1 MSSSENP
8 HLKLPQSRKVALV
21 ENEADLNELFC
32 FWLSEEFQVL
42 GFHSTQEF
50 RIALASGYTP
60 DLLITDFLM
69 EKETGLDLLAQC
81 KQLGHCFPSLIV
93 TGSSEIWSA
102 LRMGN
107 YPVAG
112 VLMKPFGVQD
122 LVRATHDI
130 FALKDMC
137 FALSQHQFWSLRRA
151 QCQFELLGQTKL
163 NEKRKPNESPTK
175 GLSDYH
181 VSVTEKQLMIEQ
193 IEKNMRASY
202 QLVDFV
208 VEKSDQTSPE
218 LSAVLKTQSLK
229 ILNRLF

>member
-1 MSSSENP
+1 MSSPETR
-8 HLKLPQSRKVALV
+8 HLKLPHSRKVALV
-21 ENEADLNELFC
+21 EDEADLNELYC
-32 FWLSEEFQVL
+32 LWLSEEFQVL
-42 GFHSTQEF
+42 NFHSGPEF
-50 RIALASGYTP
+50 RVALASGYTP

-69 EKETGLDLLAQC
+69 EKETGLDLIAQC
-81 KQLGHCFPSLIV
+81 KHLGHSFPSLVV
-93 TGSSEIWSA
+93 TGSSEIWTS
-102 LRMGN
+102 LSRGN

-112 VLMKPFGVQD
+112 VLMKPFGALD

-151 QCQFELLGQTKL
+151 QCQFELLSPI
-163 NEKRKPNESPTK
+163 KPQENHKSSESMTK

-181 VSVTEKQLMIEQ
+181 VTVIEKQLMIEQ
-193 IEKNMRASY
+193 IEKNVRSSF